1 MYRNDGGR
9 GITEG
14 VIWKQ
19 LLIFF
24 FPILLGS
31 FFQQMYN
38 TVDTIIVGRA
48 VGTQALAAVGSTA
61 PLINL
66 INGFFIGLSTGATVI
81 LSQYYGAN
89 DQEGTQRALHTGVA
103 LSLVLGLLT
112 AAVGTVFG
120 PEILALI
127 RTPESCRE
135 DAAAYV
141 RIYFSGA
148 VASMVYNMGAGI
160 LRAMGD
166 SRRPMVYLIAACFVN
181 IAMDVLCV
189 VVLKKGIVGAAAATV
204 ISQIISAA
212 LILRAL
218 LKSGLRL
225 KKIRIH
231 RELVRRLLYIGVPA
245 GLQYVTF
252 DLANLLIQS
261 GINSFGEVTVA
272 AWTAFGKTDALTWM
286 ISGAFGVSITTFV
299 GQNFGAQKYKRI
311 RQSVWVCMAMSVA
324 LVGTLSI
331 LTLTFRRFI
340 LGIYTPDAEVIRVGA
355 HVIACIVPFNILFMP
370 VEVFAG
376 TMRGTGYSVLPT
388 VITCLCV
395 CVFRVAW
402 IFLVVS
408 RVHTVEMLAAAYPIS
423 WALASVVFFTAY
435 IRCNWLRKRIR
446 ACGMEPEVREK
457 RKNRKK
463 ELTAER

>member
-1 MYRNDGGR
+1 MSRNDSAR
-9 GITEG
+9 GITQG

-48 VGTQALAAVGSTA
+48 VGTQALAAVGSTS

-89 DQEGTQRALHTGVA
+89 DREGTDRALHTGVA
-103 LSLVLGLLT
+103 LSLILGLLT
-112 AAVGTVFG
+112 AAIGVSFG
-120 PEILALI
+120 PRILALI

-135 DAAAYV
+135 DAALYV

-148 VASMVYNMGAGI
+148 IASMVYNMGAGI

-166 SRRPMVYLIAACFVN
+166 SRRPMLYLIAACFVN
-181 IAMDVLCV
+181 IAMDLLCV
-189 VVLKKGIVGAAAATV
+189 VVLEMGIAGVAAATV
-204 ISQIISAA
+204 ISQVISAA
-212 LILRAL
+212 LVVAAL
-218 LKSGLRL
+218 FKSGLSV

-272 AWTAFGKTDALTWM
+272 AWTAFGKADALTWM

-299 GQNFGAQKYKRI
+299 GQNFGAQQYKRI
-311 RQSVWVCMAMSVA
+311 RQSAWICMGMSVA

-340 LGIYTPDAEVIRVGA
+340 LGIYTPDADVIRVGA
-355 HVIACIVPFNILFMP
+355 HVMMCIVPFNILFMP

-376 TMRGTGYSVLPT
+376 TMRGTGYSLLPT
-388 VITCLCV
+388 AITCVCV
-395 CVFRVAW
+395 CVFRVIW

-408 RVHTVEMLAAAYPIS
+408 RVHTIEMLAAAYPIS
-423 WALASVVFFTAY
+423 WALASTVFFAAY
-435 IRCNWLRKRIR
+435 FRGTWLRSRIR
-446 ACGMEPEVREK
+446 ACGLEQ
-457 RKNRKK
+457 
-463 ELTAER
+463 ERR